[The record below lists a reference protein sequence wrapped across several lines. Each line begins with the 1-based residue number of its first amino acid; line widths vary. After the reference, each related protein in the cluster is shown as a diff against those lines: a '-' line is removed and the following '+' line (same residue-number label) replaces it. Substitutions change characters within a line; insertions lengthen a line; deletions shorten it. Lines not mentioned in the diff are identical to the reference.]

1 MGFLGFRRQA
11 WKNPDAEV
19 RLRAVPEMGA
29 DHQGAFR
36 DLALTD
42 PDPRVR
48 AATARRVTV
57 GEALQVLATKG
68 DDAVRRIAKE
78 KLAGVAESIVRTK
91 PLAECRTLLEQINDQ
106 KSLADLTL
114 HAVDEGVRAAAWERL
129 RTAAAPS
136 QAMLATIAI
145 QDANGVRGR
154 AAVALLER
162 KMLKDVARKAKHVD
176 VRAAAE
182 TALAVQKPE
191 ETKPSTDRQH
201 QARKVALDEL
211 LGAATRL
218 GVAAE
223 ALPVLAK
230 WTDLDTRLTTV
241 LAIAPDVDT
250 TDITAQLERYA
261 RLKRESLARAE
272 SEKARITAAR
282 AARMAVISELL
293 TKTPAPALQ
302 AGALAAR
309 APWRARWAALVSL
322 PADEVSASEQA
333 FAQAL
338 ERAFPVEEP
347 DPEIVVPFIA
357 TLPPEQVTALE
368 ALASEAATLAASDD
382 HQRAVHGFQ
391 LLHKRWLAIAAD
403 LPFDHPLRQAFP
415 RAYADFKQRR
425 QDERNQRQAA
435 YQDAL
440 RDFRALVIE
449 AEQLVAQMKTGE
461 PAAEAFAKASPVAA
475 QVEAAAETVA
485 KTEAPAAN
493 AEADAL
499 AAAAA
504 DAAPAEATGESQA
517 SSVASAPAKTEGRR
531 PRAPKPLSP
540 VDQLKSIQARSR
552 KFGMLKRGDAAPL
565 RARLQHALDT
575 AWEPLRQE
583 REAEDWERFANL
595 AKAEELIAYVEG
607 ATVVEDFPK
616 LANIV
621 KRAHL
626 DWKRLG
632 PLPRDRQ
639 QPTWTR
645 FKAACDVQFD
655 RCKPFFAE
663 QDAARAQSLERKRA
677 LLAEAESLANRPA
690 IGLAGSVADMNARRE
705 TSVRFKAM
713 QVEWRACGPAPREFD
728 QDLWN
733 RFRTACDGFFRLQQ
747 ADSQLRAQE
756 MTANLEKKQ
765 ALCAEVE
772 AFAELAK
779 ASRAWREEN
788 AAAIAAAAA
797 ATAENPRKPTKG
809 PKAPPGN
816 PDPADVAAQA
826 KEFQARW
833 KELGHVPREQVE
845 AIWARFRTACDAVW
859 DSIEDHRKA
868 QEAERQANLERK
880 KALIKEMDDILA
892 HENPQWFKHEVK
904 ELQDQWRA
912 IGYVPREAMDTL
924 NREFHDRCAKVMSL

>member
-29 DHQGAFR
+29 ENQGAFR

-48 AATARRVTV
+48 AAAARRVTV
-57 GEALQVLATKG
+57 GEALQVLVTKG

-129 RTAAAPS
+129 RTAATPS
-136 QAMLATIAI
+136 QAMLATVAI

-154 AAVALLER
+154 AAVAMLER
-162 KMLKDVARKAKHVD
+162 KMLKDVARKAKHAD

-182 TALAVQKPE
+182 TALAEQKPE
-191 ETKPSTDRQH
+191 EAKPSTDRQR
-201 QARKVALDEL
+201 QARKLALDEL

-223 ALPVLAK
+223 ALPVVAK
-230 WTDLDTRLTTV
+230 WTDLDARLTTIMA
-241 LAIAPDVDT
+241 LAPDVDT
-250 TDITAQLERYA
+250 TDITAPLERYA
-261 RLKRESLARAE
+261 RLKRESLARAD

-282 AARMAVISELL
+282 TARMAVISELL
-293 TKTPAPALQ
+293 TLAPAPALQ
-302 AGALAAR
+302 AAALAAR
-309 APWRARWAALVSL
+309 APWRARWAALVAL
-322 PADEVSASEQA
+322 PADEISASEQA

-347 DPEIVVPFIA
+347 DPEIVVPLIA
-357 TLPPEQVTALE
+357 TLPPEQAQALE

-382 HQRAVHGFQ
+382 HQLAVHGFQ
-391 LLHKRWLAIAAD
+391 LLHKRWLTIAAD

-461 PAAEAFAKASPVAA
+461 PAAEAPTHEDAVAA
-475 QVEAAAETVA
+475 PAQAAAETVA
-485 KTEAPAAN
+485 KTAAPAATAEAEAPAA
-493 AEADAL
+493 ADS
-499 AAAAA
+499 
-504 DAAPAEATGESQA
+504 APAATGESQA
-517 SSVASAPAKTEGRR
+517 APVSAAPVKSDGRK

-540 VDQLKSIQARSR
+540 ADQLKSIQARSR

-565 RARLQHALDT
+565 RARLQRALDT

-595 AKAEELIAYVEG
+595 ARAEELIAYVEG

-626 DWKRLG
+626 DWKKIG

-663 QDAARAQSLERKRA
+663 QDAARAKSLERKRA

-713 QVEWRACGPAPREFD
+713 QVEWRECGPAPREFD
-728 QDLWN
+728 QELWN